1 MFPYGP
7 HNLDRA
13 GGKAGLGI
21 CPKGKQGAENKH
33 RASGHQLF
41 QSSIVPPTGD
51 MDRMIDSADG
61 SSQVASASLY
71 GSILHGLP

>member
-1 MFPYGP
+1 MG
-7 HNLDRA
+7 HTTWT
-13 GGKAGLGI
+13 GLEVRLGLSFASD
-21 CPKGKQGAENKH
+21 KGKQGAENKH

-51 MDRMIDSADG
+51 MDWMIDSVDG